1 MNNMKT
7 FRHLTTLLL
16 LTGILFSI
24 ESIAGNR
31 LSQSPNRTELPEN
44 PSDSLRLS
52 QISLKRASAQKNYP
66 AVVRHIIECCEYQ
79 LLIATD
85 SLPVLIKLVD
95 TQARTCPEAA
105 CQSLLYSYE
114 AELLNRY
121 YDNNRYTIRQRET
134 VADTHTDDIR
144 EWDTD
149 RFIYIIS
156 DRLEASLKDE
166 KTLFTTPLSRYA
178 NALKQGAD
186 ATVLQPTL
194 YDFLSHQAINLYK
207 SLIER
212 YPSLRV
218 QNEVFTRASLILPPP
233 FPDMADN
240 YAIRRRIID
249 VYDRL
254 IDLWNTEPQSPSLL
268 MARLDRETFLQ
279 EQAPDSTYIDNL
291 FSLYREYE
299 ASPYSTEVLIRIGE
313 TITDKDPHLS
323 SWLSACEKQMNRY
336 ADYFRIGCL
345 ANLYKRITAP
355 IFYTSIPQIVYP
367 GINTPFDFTYS
378 HIDRLVMSI
387 APTIDSTSVKR
398 YEIPVIS
405 TRIGESQEGKD
416 TLPPLPSGN
425 YRLYFEIDGTT
436 GTYAETTF
444 AVSKFYTYTQNRLH
458 NGGVNIVVTDGYDGK
473 PQSHCEVRL
482 YTTVPRY
489 SDNYVYEKS
498 AYTDSDGIL
507 FVNNPDIRGFRPVA
521 ENDSL
526 YPITRITVGNKEN
539 IPTEGDDIQTVFFT
553 DRSVYRPGDTLRL
566 AGVIFSRE
574 ISGSKAIAGEEQ
586 NITLY
591 GVNGKIAE
599 RQVKSDN
606 YGVFTDYFVLPE
618 EITGYIRLE
627 GYNGSQSAQ
636 IAEYKKATFQISID
650 HNRTP
655 YFSGNPII
663 LSGHVTG
670 YAGDAIA
677 HATVNFSIKETSYRF
692 GRSEN
697 QTITGSSVSDSD
709 GNFLL
714 TFVPRPSTEKPSYR
728 MYQAE
733 FSVTAAN
740 GETQT
745 VRQWFGVS
753 DNPIHMELDLPNI
766 HDKKQPLTLPATITA
781 APNAPKLNNRTY
793 EIYALQAPEKTN
805 ITNNFGSDSN
815 YDTLKI
821 ARKMASGHFKAEKTI
836 SLKVKKWESGLYRIV
851 AKATTDTGIADSIS
865 RYVILYGNDDK
876 RPPVPSALWIPRKEI
891 YVKPGEKASISCGT
905 SFEDVSLLCQ
915 LFDKGMEKKCYRL
928 NVDNKNIEIEI
939 PYEKNY
945 GPSLTLALSFVKE
958 NRLYASEIIIR
969 RKSPDTKLMIIP
981 QTFRDHLVSGT
992 SERWKFKIK
1001 DSRGKAV
1008 QARLIA
1014 TMYDQALDAIAPL
1027 YWNFY
1032 PGYTPVPYFFYT
1044 HSPHNNYLS
1053 ARTPDADDC
1062 PPFDLDR
1069 FNTFYLHRDI
1079 IPMYGNGIAPRNLL
1093 AKTSPVLAEAKAETS
1108 TDQAETENSMPLAD
1122 LRRDFRETAFF
1133 YSTLESDK
1141 KGIVEIPFSLPDS
1154 HTSWKL
1160 MLAAITEDMQN
1171 GFYMDTIIASKPL
1184 MINPNLPRF
1193 VRTGDKVSIS
1203 TRISNTTRNGY
1214 SGLFTF
1220 EIFDPE
1226 NDSILYRTEHP
1237 FKTDAGKTQSI
1248 TNTFT
1253 AEEWNIP
1260 AIGIRLQAM
1269 AEDGTSDGEQH
1280 LLPILPYRVFLTEAA
1295 SPKKKGGNRYGIEMK
1310 KLADTSH
1317 GEENFRATLSYA
1329 PSPLWFVLQALPGL
1343 TEQVDDNSTPSLLA
1357 AFYGN
1362 TLAEAIVL
1370 KNPMFVAAIQ
1380 AQRQKNDTLPSPL
1393 TQNETLKMLLLEE
1406 TPWVLTARNENKRIT
1421 QLAELLDRAKCVKMQ
1436 YRALTKLLA
1445 LQNDDGGFPWKK
1457 GMGSNIEQTLSVLEC
1472 YAQLYTQNLL
1482 GDNESLVRLR
1492 SEAINFL
1499 NKKIAG
1505 DTARIAQTEKLSNS
1519 QLRYLVL
1526 QTILATPLSET
1537 EEAGRTMLCE
1547 KAEKGWKSFDLEGKA
1562 LTAQLLYRTGNQ
1574 EAARRIVNSLLGYAT
1589 ITDEE
1594 IWWQN
1599 IRSNRNTLG
1608 DIRLHTL
1615 LMNTVALVTPHNAQ
1629 LAGMA
1634 AWLLQQKETRDW
1646 GSIPA
1651 TLDAVSALISHS
1663 TLTLDASSEPI
1674 KIIWGKDTIAPES
1687 SDIDGYTQII
1697 KEKTDIT
1704 PDLGTVSITTE
1715 NNGLKPWIGL
1725 YRQYF
1730 VDADKIESQGNGLS
1744 IEKRFYVIRGDSLL
1758 SLSETTPEVGDK
1770 IQTRLIIA
1778 SDRDLDFV
1786 AIKDNR
1792 PACLEPAEQQS
1803 RMMFRE
1809 GLSYFQE
1816 TRDAATRFY
1825 IEHLPKGHYIL
1836 RYETF
1841 VDRPGRYLDGGVSIQ
1856 SLYAPQE
1863 TAHSGGIVL
1872 DIPAKSTNF

>member
-7 FRHLTTLLL
+7 FRYLTTVLL

-31 LSQSPNRTELPEN
+31 LSPSPNRTEFPEN

-52 QISLKRASAQKNYP
+52 QVSLKRASAQKNYP
-66 AVVRHIIECCEYQ
+66 AIVRHTIACCEYQ

-85 SLPVLIKLVD
+85 SLPALIKFVD
-95 TQARTCPEAA
+95 TQARTCPNVA

-121 YDNNRYTIRQRET
+121 YNNNRYTIRQRE
-134 VADTHTDDIR
+134 ALDNSHTDDIR

-149 RFIYIIS
+149 RFISVIS
-156 DRLEASLKDE
+156 DRIEASLKEE
-166 KTLFTTPLSRYA
+166 KTLFATPLSHYA
-178 NALKQGAD
+178 DALKQGTD
-186 ATVLQPTL
+186 ATILQPTL
-194 YDFLSHQAINLYK
+194 YNFLSYQAINLYK

-218 QNEVFTRASLILPPP
+218 KNEVFTRASLILPPP
-233 FPDMADN
+233 FPDMAEN
-240 YAIRRRIID
+240 YALRRRIVA

-254 IDLWNTEPQSPSLL
+254 INLWNAESQSPSLL

-279 EQAPDSTYIDNL
+279 EQAPDSTYIGNL
-291 FSLYREYE
+291 LSLYREYE
-299 ASPYSTEVLIRIGE
+299 ASPYSTEILTRIGE

-323 SWLSACEKQMNRY
+323 TWLSACEKQMNRY

-345 ANLYKRITAP
+345 ANSYKRITAP
-355 IFYTSIPQIVYP
+355 IFYTSIPEIIYP

-378 HIDRLVMSI
+378 HIDRLTMSI
-387 APTIDSTSVKR
+387 APTTDSSAIKR
-398 YEIPVIS
+398 YEVPVIS
-405 TRIGESQEGKD
+405 PRIGESQDGKN
-416 TLPPLPSGN
+416 TIPPLPTGN
-425 YRLYFEIDGTT
+425 YRLHFEIDGTT
-436 GTYAETTF
+436 DTYAETTF
-444 AVSKFYTYTQNRLH
+444 AVSKFYAYTQNRLH

-473 PQSHCEVRL
+473 PQRNCEVRL

-507 FVNNPDIRGFRPVA
+507 FVSNPDIRGFRPVA
-521 ENDSL
+521 ENDTL

-553 DRSVYRPGDTLRL
+553 DRSVYRPGDTLRF
-566 AGVIFSRE
+566 AGIIFSKE
-574 ISGSKAIAGEEQ
+574 ISGSKAVAGETQ

-599 RQVKSDN
+599 RQVKSDS
-606 YGVFTDYFVLPE
+606 YGVFADYFVLPE
-618 EITGYIRLE
+618 EITGYIRIE

-636 IAEYKKATFQISID
+636 IAEYKKATFRISLE
-650 HNRTP
+650 NSP
-655 YFSGNPII
+655 SSYFTGNPII

-670 YAGDAIA
+670 YAGEAIA
-677 HATVNFSIKETSYRF
+677 HATVTFSIKETSYRF
-692 GRSEN
+692 GRNEN
-697 QTITGSSVSDSD
+697 QMITGSSVSDSD

-733 FSVTAAN
+733 FSVTATN

-766 HDKKQPLTLPATITA
+766 HDKKQSLTLPATITS
-781 APNAPKLNNRTY
+781 APNAPGINSCTY
-793 EIYALQAPEKTN
+793 EIYALQIPEKTN
-805 ITNNFGSDSN
+805 TTENFELGSN

-821 ARKMASGHFKAEKTI
+821 ARKMASGYFKTGETVA
-836 SLKVKKWESGLYRIV
+836 LKVKKWESGLYRIV
-851 AKATTDTGIADSIS
+851 VKATTDTGIADSLS
-865 RYVILYGNDDK
+865 RHVVLYGNDDK

-891 YVKPGEKASISCGT
+891 YVKPGEKATISCGT
-905 SFEDVSLLCQ
+905 SFENVSLLCQ
-915 LFDKGMEKKCYRL
+915 LFDEGMTKKCYRL
-928 NVDNKNIEIEI
+928 NADNENIEIEI

-958 NRLYASEIIIR
+958 NRLYASEIVIR
-969 RKSPDTKLMIIP
+969 RKSPDTKLTIIP
-981 QTFRDHLVSGT
+981 QTFRDYLVSGT
-992 SERWKFKIK
+992 SEHWKFKIK

-1008 QARLIA
+1008 QAHLIA

-1032 PGYTPVPYFFYT
+1032 PGHTPVPYYFYT

-1053 ARTPDADDC
+1053 AHTPDADDC
-1062 PPFDLDR
+1062 PPFDHDR
-1069 FNTFYLHRDI
+1069 FNTFYLHRNI
-1079 IPMYGNGIAPRNLL
+1079 IPMYGNGISPRNLL
-1093 AKTSPVLAEAKAETS
+1093 AKTSPMLTDAQAETS
-1108 TDQAETENSMPLAD
+1108 ADQATTENSTPLSD

-1133 YSTLESDK
+1133 YSSLESDK

-1160 MLAAITEDMQN
+1160 MLVAITEDMQN
-1171 GFYMDTIIASKPL
+1171 GFHTDTIIASKPL

-1193 VRTGDKVSIS
+1193 VRTGDKVSIA
-1203 TRISNTTRNGY
+1203 TRISNTTRNDY

-1220 EIFDPE
+1220 EIFNPE
-1226 NDSILYRTEHP
+1226 NDSTLYCTELP

-1248 TNTFT
+1248 ANTFT
-1253 AEEWNIP
+1253 VEEWDIP
-1260 AIGIRLQAM
+1260 AIGIRLQAV

-1295 SPKKKGGNRYGIEMK
+1295 SPEKQGENRYGIEMK
-1310 KLADTSH
+1310 KLTDTPL
-1317 GEENFRATLSYA
+1317 GEKNFRAILSYA

-1343 TEQVDDNSTPSLLA
+1343 TEQADNNSTPSLLA

-1370 KNPMFVAAIQ
+1370 KNPGFVAAIQ
-1380 AQRQKNDTLPSPL
+1380 TQRQQNDTLSSPL
-1393 TQNETLKMLLLEE
+1393 TQNETLKILLLEE
-1406 TPWVLTARNENKRIT
+1406 TPWALTARNENERIT
-1421 QLAELLDRAKCVKMQ
+1421 QLAELLDQEKCVKMQ
-1436 YRALTKLLA
+1436 YQALTKLLA

-1457 GMGSNIEQTLSVLEC
+1457 GMGSHIEQTISVLEC
-1472 YAQLYTQNLL
+1472 YAQLYMQNLL
-1482 GDNESLVRLR
+1482 GDNESLVQLR
-1492 SEAINFL
+1492 SEAMNFL
-1499 NKKIAG
+1499 NEKIAG
-1505 DTARIAQTEKLSNS
+1505 DTTRIARTEKLSS
-1519 QLRYLVL
+1519 RQLRYLVL
-1526 QTILATPLSET
+1526 QAILATPLTET
-1537 EEAGRTMLCE
+1537 EEAGWTMLCE
-1547 KAEKGWKSFDLEGKA
+1547 KAEKGWKSLDLEGKA
-1562 LTAQLLYRTGNQ
+1562 LTAQLLYRIGNQ
-1574 EAARRIVNSLLGYAT
+1574 EVARRIVNSLVGYAT
-1589 ITDEE
+1589 VTDEG

-1599 IRSNRNTLG
+1599 IRSNRNAVG

-1615 LMNTVALVTPHNAQ
+1615 LMNTVALVTPQNAQ
-1629 LAGMA
+1629 LTGMA

-1646 GSIPA
+1646 GSTPA
-1651 TLDAVSALISHS
+1651 TLDAISALISHS
-1663 TLTLDASSEPI
+1663 TLTLDTNTEPI
-1674 KIIWGKDTIAPES
+1674 RITWGKDSIAPGS

-1697 KEKTDIT
+1697 KEGTDIT

-1715 NNGLKPWIGL
+1715 NNGLKPWVGL

-1744 IEKRFYVIRGDSLL
+1744 IEKRLYIVRGDSLL
-1758 SLSETTPEVGDK
+1758 SLSETAPEIGDK
-1770 IQTRLIIA
+1770 IQTRLIIS

-1792 PACLEPAEQQS
+1792 AACLEPAEQQS
-1803 RMMFRE
+1803 RMIYQE

-1841 VDRPGRYLDGGVSIQ
+1841 IDRSGRYPDGGVSIQ
-1856 SLYAPQE
+1856 CLYAPQE